1 MGGRLAPHTLNPH
14 KKRASRNPTCKT
26 ESAIIMI
33 MEYEETLTIRL
44 SKKQLM
50 MLELWAKQ
58 HKVSISYSIRF
69 AINQMMGVNDES

>member
-1 MGGRLAPHTLNPH
+1 MD
-14 KKRASRNPTCKT
+14 
-26 ESAIIMI
+26 
-33 MEYEETLTIRL
+33 YEETITIRL
-44 SKKQLM
+44 SKKQVK